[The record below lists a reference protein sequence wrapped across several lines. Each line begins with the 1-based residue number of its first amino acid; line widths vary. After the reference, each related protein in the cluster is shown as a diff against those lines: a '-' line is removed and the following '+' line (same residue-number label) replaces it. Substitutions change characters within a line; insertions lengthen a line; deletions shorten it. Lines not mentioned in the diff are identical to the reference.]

1 MADKTSLRNMAN
13 NTDIAVHGQQSSP
26 DRGSPPGSVV
36 PQKRVLEVGKAKA
49 KVTRACDVCKAKKS
63 KCSGEQPCDT
73 CRRRGLVCQYE
84 AVYSRGKAPTPRR
97 SVPISLDGPQLSP
110 NQHNSPGVPSPG
122 HPAART
128 MEQSESILSRLSDL
142 VTIAPRPKNP
152 EIDQEVPSRASPG
165 LEVAGQYSDPTSGLS
180 FLHRAWRRISS
191 DENVQIP
198 NGHPGSAADHQLLPC
213 AGDKPF
219 EDSGNVRLPTI
230 DRAHELLT
238 HYFDVCIA
246 TFRLLHR
253 PTVQAW
259 LAIVID
265 NSQARQPLAT
275 RLGRA
280 KAATVMS
287 VLAIAAFHE
296 GKAMGTNGFS
306 PINENTSGSQCDE
319 FFCEAVRLTN
329 TETGLPRLESAQAR
343 LIQVLYLLMSCRF
356 NQAWYTFGHALQII
370 SALGLHRRDDR
381 KKAASNHKRDF
392 IEEQCR
398 KRTFWVAYILDKYL
412 GVIFDIDQDLP
423 MAVNDEDMTS
433 IGAKISETNDCY
445 IEALI
450 VHARLGQI
458 AEKISREVYSIKSI
472 PDHVRLTAS
481 HRLGAELRAWRAAL
495 PPFLGAINPSS
506 LILSFRRQAIMLKLA
521 YCHAVMLAHRPFLL
535 KNANHSDDHMRT
547 MAAESVNECI
557 AAAQSVLEVV
567 DRMAREGRL
576 FHAFWWTHYV
586 CFCALVVVYVWAI
599 QESSNLTTLDER
611 SSILDKAEHCLHHL
625 AQATASN
632 SPSRR
637 YSIILQ
643 ELRAEAKRKTARP
656 VQDPYVRGVSPHD
669 HLNGNNDTTTL
680 RDTLA
685 HESNAAMQMWQ
696 PLFGSPL
703 SATNS
708 TTPVLQNFYDN
719 WQTVDWLQLDSSA
732 FGPFPEVDAESLSW
746 MGSTS

>member
-1 MADKTSLRNMAN
+1 
-13 NTDIAVHGQQSSP
+13 
-26 DRGSPPGSVV
+26 
-36 PQKRVLEVGKAKA
+36 
-49 KVTRACDVCKAKKS
+49 
-63 KCSGEQPCDT
+63 
-73 CRRRGLVCQYE
+73 
-84 AVYSRGKAPTPRR
+84 
-97 SVPISLDGPQLSP
+97 
-110 NQHNSPGVPSPG
+110 
-122 HPAART
+122 
-128 MEQSESILSRLSDL
+128 MEQSESILSRLNEL
-142 VTIAPRPKNP
+142 VTIAPRLRNSEVP
-152 EIDQEVPSRASPG
+152 QEVPSRASPG

-180 FLHRAWRRISS
+180 FLHRAWRRISN

-198 NGHPGSAADHQLLPC
+198 SGHPGSAADHQLLSC

-219 EDSGNVRLPTI
+219 DDSSDVRMPSI
-230 DRAHELLT
+230 DRGHELLT

-253 PTVQAW
+253 PTVELW
-259 LAIVID
+259 LAAVIE
-265 NSQARQPLAT
+265 NSQAKLPLDSGI
-275 RLGRA
+275 GRA
-280 KAATVMS
+280 KTATVMS

-306 PINENTSGSQCDE
+306 PINEDSSGSQSDE
-319 FFCEAVRLTN
+319 FFCEGCRLTDG
-329 TETGLPRLESAQAR
+329 ETGLPRLESAQSR
-343 LIQVLYLLMSCRF
+343 LVQVLYLLMSCRF

-381 KKAASNHKRDF
+381 KKAATNTKRDF

-412 GVIFDIDQDLP
+412 GVIFGRPRHYHDEDIDQDLP
-423 MAVNDEDMTS
+423 MTVNDEDMTS
-433 IGAKISETNDCY
+433 RGAQISETNDCY
-445 IEALI
+445 IEALV
-450 VHARLGQI
+450 VHAKLGQI
-458 AEKISREVYSIKSI
+458 AEKISREVYSIKPV

-481 HRLGAELRAWRAAL
+481 HRLGAELRSWKAAL

-535 KNANHSDDHMRT
+535 KNTNRSDGNMRT

-557 AAAQSVLEVV
+557 AAAQSVLEIV

-599 QESSNLTTLDER
+599 QESSNLTTLSER
-611 SSILDKAEHCLHHL
+611 RNILDKAEHCLHHL

-656 VQDPYVRGVSPHD
+656 VHDAYTPGAPLHENMGGVQGPENENTLHGNAHD
-669 HLNGNNDTTTL
+669 
-680 RDTLA
+680 
-685 HESNAAMQMWQ
+685 SSAALHMWQ

-703 SATNS
+703 SATN
-708 TTPVLQNFYDN
+708 TATPGLQNFYDN

-732 FGPFPEVDAESLSW
+732 FGPFPEADDAALLW
-746 MGSTS
+746 ANHGS